1 MATGTLAT
9 GAPASPT
16 TVQRSFDELGTPL
29 AHVTFCVLDLETTGG
44 HRAEDVITEIG
55 AVKVRGGECLGTFQ
69 TLVNPGR
76 AIPPRVSLLTGL
88 TDMLVATAPRVES
101 VLDSLLSFV
110 GGSVLVG
117 HNVGF
122 DLAFLRAALSRDDR
136 PRFEP
141 VVVDT
146 VALARRLLRDEVP
159 DCRLGTLADR
169 FRLDHRPTHRALD
182 DALATTD
189 LLHLLIERAAGL
201 GVMGL
206 DDLVAL
212 GKLAGHPQAAK
223 LKLTTSLPRSPG
235 VYLFRGHR
243 DEVLYVGKATNLR
256 QRVRSYFGSDDR
268 RKIGPMVRETQ
279 SISHVQLPDPLSAAV
294 VEQRLISR
302 LLPRYTRAGTRAD
315 RYCYVRLDVDAA
327 WPRLSVVR
335 DASATGVHLGPLPSR
350 AMASLVVEAIQTVA
364 PLRRCSARLGR
375 SYRPPPDATAC
386 SAAQLGVAQCPC
398 AGAADAASYGRAV
411 DIAVRALTG
420 DAEPVQQALT
430 ARMADLGAMQRFEEA
445 ALVRDRLSALL
456 GAARRHHLVEALREA
471 GRTELRGAGV
481 VWVVDSARL
490 VDVRIDG
497 SAAGALPVDAPDPP
511 VTGRPLGRTQVDEA
525 LCLARH
531 FEQHATTLQIVSCTG
546 AWRFPVAFDDAL
558 PRLTRAPRR

>member
-1 MATGTLAT
+1 
-9 GAPASPT
+9 
-16 TVQRSFDELGTPL
+16 
-29 AHVTFCVLDLETTGG
+29 
-44 HRAEDVITEIG
+44 
-55 AVKVRGGECLGTFQ
+55 
-69 TLVNPGR
+69 
-76 AIPPRVSLLTGL
+76 
-88 TDMLVATAPRVES
+88 
-101 VLDSLLSFV
+101 
-110 GGSVLVG
+110 
-117 HNVGF
+117 
-122 DLAFLRAALSRDDR
+122 
-136 PRFEP
+136 
-141 VVVDT
+141 
-146 VALARRLLRDEVP
+146 
-159 DCRLGTLADR
+159 
-169 FRLDHRPTHRALD
+169 
-182 DALATTD
+182 
-189 LLHLLIERAAGL
+189 
-201 GVMGL
+201 
-206 DDLVAL
+206 
-212 GKLAGHPQAAK
+212 
-223 LKLTTSLPRSPG
+223 
-235 VYLFRGHR
+235 
-243 DEVLYVGKATNLR
+243 
-256 QRVRSYFGSDDR
+256 
-268 RKIGPMVRETQ
+268 
-279 SISHVQLPDPLSAAV
+279 
-294 VEQRLISR
+294 
-302 LLPRYTRAGTRAD
+302 
-315 RYCYVRLDVDAA
+315 
-327 WPRLSVVR
+327 
-335 DASATGVHLGPLPSR
+335 VHLGPLPSR

-375 SYRPPPDATAC
+375 SYRPPPDASAC

-411 DIAVRALTG
+411 DVAARALSG
-420 DAEPVQQALT
+420 DAEAVQQALT